1 MARQPDEKLNP
12 LGWQEATHFLFNIRG
27 TNGSGKSY
35 ALRKLM
41 TGESS
46 VTMEGAYKVT
56 HYSDRNLYVIG
67 SYDNACGGLDTVKK
81 FEETNEMAL
90 KYIALGNVAMEGIL
104 WSTVFKSSYELD
116 AKLRAMG
123 HLMVWIQMDTPI
135 KTAMDRVMERRALKG
150 NMEPFNPEKVI
161 AKQKSISRTYNR
173 AVDAGVAGFVGD
185 ADKIKL
191 FVDGVLARRFKTIAQ
206 RKFVDET
213 IKEFE
218 KVDYLE
224 QTPETIANHICYV
237 PASVV
242 EAPVVNSLFDMFGA

>member
-1 MARQPDEKLNP
+1 MARQPDEMLAP
-12 LGWQEATHFLFNIRG
+12 LGWQEATNFLFNIRG

-90 KYIALGNVAMEGIL
+90 KYIQLGNVAMEGIL

-135 KTAMDRVMERRALKG
+135 KVAMDRVMARRALKG

-185 ADKIKL
+185 ATMIQL
-191 FVDGVLARRFKTIAQ
+191 FVDGVLARRFKTISQ

-218 KVDYLE
+218 KVNYLE
-224 QTPETIANHICYV
+224 QPAEVIAAAVLAVIHPDTESAAV
-237 PASVV
+237 
-242 EAPVVNSLFDMFGA
+242 SLFDSFGV